1 MLDVKAF
8 SSIVTLSLLVN
19 SGLASFAT
27 QAQARITSPLP
38 LRDAPNQTKL
48 LDSEPMGIVPTSPT
62 PNLADS
68 IAACEAIVVRLNQAL
83 EVDLGQLSA
92 TPLPIMVYL
101 SQPVR
106 DGSGRTILPVG
117 TAVQVQMVRS
127 PDSVRFI
134 TESILVNNQLFAFA
148 AASLP
153 IPIRRV
159 ETPLNPNSPLFSLG
173 MVGGGFGFAFGG
185 QSGMTSGQAAGQATA
200 ALLTLLLSSEATM
213 VSIPANTELILS
225 RALR

>member
-1 MLDVKAF
+1 MEI
-8 SSIVTLSLLVN
+8 S
-19 SGLASFAT
+19 
-27 QAQARITSPLP
+27 
-38 LRDAPNQTKL
+38 
-48 LDSEPMGIVPTSPT
+48 PTSPT

-134 TESILVNNQLFAFA
+134 TESILVNHQLFVFA

-159 ETPLNPNSPLFSLG
+159 ETPLNPNSPLFSLRMLG
-173 MVGGGFGFAFGG
+173 VALALVVKG
-185 QSGMTSGQAAGQATA
+185 GMTSGQAAGQATA

-213 VSIPANTELILS
+213 VSIPANIELILS
-225 RALR
+225 RALQ

>member
-8 SSIVTLSLLVN
+8 SSIVMLSLLMN

-27 QAQARITSPLP
+27 QAHARIASPLP
-38 LRDAPNQTKL
+38 LRDTPNQIKL
-48 LDSEPMGIVPTSPT
+48 FDSEPMEISPTSPT

-134 TESILVNNQLFAFA
+134 TESILVNHQLFVFA

-159 ETPLNPNSPLFSLG
+159 ETPLNPNSPLFSLRMLG
-173 MVGGGFGFAFGG
+173 VALALVVKG
-185 QSGMTSGQAAGQATA
+185 GMTSGQAAGQATA

-213 VSIPANTELILS
+213 VSIPANIELILS
-225 RALR
+225 RALQ

>member
-8 SSIVTLSLLVN
+8 SSIVMLSLLMN
-19 SGLASFAT
+19 SGLANFAT
-27 QAQARITSPLP
+27 QAHARIASPLP
-38 LRDAPNQTKL
+38 LRDTSNQIKL
-48 LDSEPMGIVPTSPT
+48 FDSEPMEISPTSPT

-134 TESILVNNQLFAFA
+134 TESILVNHQLFVFA

-159 ETPLNPNSPLFSLG
+159 ETPLNPNSPLFSLRMLG
-173 MVGGGFGFAFGG
+173 VALALVVKG
-185 QSGMTSGQAAGQATA
+185 GMTSGQAAGQATA

-213 VSIPANTELILS
+213 VSIPANIELILS
-225 RALR
+225 RALQ